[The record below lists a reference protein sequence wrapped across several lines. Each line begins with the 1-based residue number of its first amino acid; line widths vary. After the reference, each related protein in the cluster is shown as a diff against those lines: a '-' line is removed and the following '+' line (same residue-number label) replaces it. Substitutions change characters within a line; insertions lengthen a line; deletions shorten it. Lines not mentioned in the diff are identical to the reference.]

1 MLQRT
6 SSKRIAVQPGMSY
19 NVYFKAKSENWV
31 TTEHLEACQ
40 YQLLWLDANGGVL
53 ARIYSH
59 PHWIYPQTFWQQ
71 YGRGHPADSEGSV
84 ALVRLTPPAG
94 AAWLDL
100 KIGWIRHPSGATP
113 ENPAGTNPAGSK
125 LFVDDLVVDAFEAG
139 SGGSLPT
146 LSAVRSPGGIT
157 LTWTRVL
164 EAADSVTGSWAP
176 IQGATSPLTVK
187 VDQPERF
194 FRSRQ

>member
-1 MLQRT
+1 
-6 SSKRIAVQPGMSY
+6 
-19 NVYFKAKSENWV
+19 
-31 TTEHLEACQ
+31 
-40 YQLLWLDANGGVL
+40 
-53 ARIYSH
+53 
-59 PHWIYPQTFWQQ
+59 
-71 YGRGHPADSEGSV
+71 V

-139 SGGSLPT
+139 SGASLPT
-146 LSAVRSPGGIT
+146 LSAVGSPGGIT
-157 LTWTRVL
+157 LTWTGVL

-187 VDQPERF
+187 VDQPARF